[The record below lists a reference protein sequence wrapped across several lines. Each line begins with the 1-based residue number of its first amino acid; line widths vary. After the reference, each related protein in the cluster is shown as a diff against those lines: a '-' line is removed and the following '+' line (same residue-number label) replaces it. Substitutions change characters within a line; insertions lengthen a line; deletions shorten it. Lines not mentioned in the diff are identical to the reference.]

1 MKLWHALWVA
11 ALGLVMTVSSASA
24 QTRMLVNCFWP
35 PQHFMCQE
43 ILPTWIGWVEEATE
57 GRVQAIIPPKSL
69 AAPPEQWDSLEKGIM
84 DVSAQFNGFIQN
96 RVQGPLVA
104 MNLFTGIQDAPA
116 MSQALWETHEQFFP
130 DEYEGIKVLSMWVI
144 TPGEVWSQT
153 DDPILSVDD
162 LANRKIWALPGPP
175 ANLLKGLGS
184 GVVAGPAVQANEV
197 ISRGV
202 VDGYIALSVNSA
214 DTFQLLPYSKSRT
227 RFQRGLYTTSFS
239 LLMAEDK
246 WGELSEADQE
256 AIMSVSGPA
265 FGRMASQFWVDRD
278 IASESK
284 LAEFD
289 VETFD
294 APEEFEQALVD
305 ASEGITKAWIEK
317 ASAKGIDAAAALE
330 FYQNR
335 TAEIAAGN

>member
-1 MKLWHALWVA
+1 MGFKRILA
-11 ALGLVMTVSSASA
+11 ALAVTLIAPFQTASA
-24 QTRMLVNCFWP
+24 ETRLLVNCFWP

-57 GRVQAIIPPKSL
+57 GRVKGLIPPKSL
-69 AAPPEQWDSLEKGIM
+69 AAPPEQWDSIEKGIM

-116 MSQALWETHEQFFP
+116 MSQALWETHEQYFP
-130 DEYEGIKVLSMWVI
+130 DEYEGIKVLSMWAI

-153 DDPILSVDD
+153 DEPIMSVDD

-227 RFQRGLYTTSFS
+227 RFKRGLYTTTFS
-239 LLMAEDK
+239 LMINEDK
-246 WGELSEADQE
+246 WAEISPEDQA
-256 AIMSVSGPA
+256 AIMEVSGPTFA
-265 FGRMASQFWVDRD
+265 RMAAQFWVDRD
-278 IASESK
+278 IASEAK
-284 LAEFD
+284 LDEFN
-289 VETFD
+289 VETYD

-305 ASEGITKAWIEK
+305 ASDALTQAWIEK
-317 ASAKGIDAAAALE
+317 ASAKGIDAEGALE
-330 FYQNR
+330 FYRSR